1 MTRQDSALP
10 ASSFAASHPLPAE
23 VLETIDQDI
32 TMIDYIKG
40 PVAELTPTTAVIDCH
55 GVGYEL
61 NISLLDYSELQKME
75 SAKLFVHESIREDAH
90 VLFGF
95 LERDARLL
103 FRLLI
108 GVSGVGPN
116 TARLILS
123 AMTAPQ
129 LENAIASGNDAA
141 LKAVKGIGGKTAQRI
156 IVDLK
161 DKINTPAVAL
171 STSQTAG
178 TQDFEDALAALLM
191 LGFAAPASRKALTK
205 IFKADPATSTESAI
219 KQALKML

>member
-1 MTRQDSALP
+1 
-10 ASSFAASHPLPAE
+10 
-23 VLETIDQDI
+23 
-32 TMIDYIKG
+32 MIEYIKG
-40 PVAELTPTTAVIDCH
+40 TVAYLEPTIAVIEAH

-61 NISLLDYSELQKME
+61 NISLIDYTSLQGTNE
-75 SAKLFVHESIREDAH
+75 AKLYVHESIREDAH

-95 LERDARLL
+95 LSREARAM

-123 AMTAPQ
+123 SLTVADLQ
-129 LENAIASGNDAA
+129 SVIASGNDSM

-161 DKINTPAVAL
+161 DKIKATETTLNTNIA
-171 STSQTAG
+171 SDSRTYEET
-178 TQDFEDALAALLM
+178 LAALVT
-191 LGFAAPASRKALTK
+191 LGFTQQASQKVLKKLFAENPAISL
-205 IFKADPATSTESAI
+205 EQAI
-219 KQALKML
+219 KQALKQL